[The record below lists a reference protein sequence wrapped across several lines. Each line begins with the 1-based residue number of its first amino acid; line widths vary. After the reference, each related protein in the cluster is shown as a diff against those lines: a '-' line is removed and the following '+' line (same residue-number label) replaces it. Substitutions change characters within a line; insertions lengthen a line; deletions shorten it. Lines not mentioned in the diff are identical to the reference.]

1 MKEIYNNYIFVKK
14 NKTCHMCMK
23 IVELFLFIIVCKNC
37 IHFQKSSRFR
47 IKLLQFAQ
55 KNVLNSKTIMIK

>member
-37 IHFQKSSRFR
+37 IHFQKSFRFR
-47 IKLLQFAQ
+47 IKFLQSAQ
-55 KNVLNSKTIMIK
+55 KDVLNSETIMIK